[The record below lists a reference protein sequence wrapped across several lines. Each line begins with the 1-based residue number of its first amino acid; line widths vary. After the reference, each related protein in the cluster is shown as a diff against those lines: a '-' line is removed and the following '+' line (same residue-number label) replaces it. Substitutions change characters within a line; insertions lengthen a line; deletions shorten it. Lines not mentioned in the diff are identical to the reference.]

1 MTWTPHEAKLVNPGS
16 SRNFA
21 VRILEDVAMTYLK
34 SGYLAAWTVVL
45 GALSLQP
52 VSAETLSG
60 WINGHDCAEQAHAC
74 PIDKL
79 DPHVQL
85 ESDFVLVVGDE
96 EYYFLTNLSR
106 DLKVRHVLDKVM
118 VVGDVNKKYNSVDVS
133 ELKVREGDDFKTV
146 WSKAMVAEE
155 QERLC
160 KAAKAEWAQSGD
172 SRYSQSR
179 ASKQVRHYCG
189 NG

>member
-1 MTWTPHEAKLVNPGS
+1 
-16 SRNFA
+16 
-21 VRILEDVAMTYLK
+21 
-34 SGYLAAWTVVL
+34 
-45 GALSLQP
+45 
-52 VSAETLSG
+52 
-60 WINGHDCAEQAHAC
+60 
-74 PIDKL
+74 L

-96 EYYFLTNLSR
+96 EYYFLTNLNR

-118 VVGDVNKKYNSVDVS
+118 VVGEVNKKYNSVDVS

-160 KAAKAEWAQSGD
+160 KAAKAQWAQSGD
-172 SRYSQSR
+172 SVYSQSR
-179 ASKQVRHYCG
+179 ASRQVRNHCG
-189 NG
+189 SS